1 MEYLIPLLGLALAH
15 FVAAASPGPAFVV
28 SLQETL
34 SKDRQAGVAAALGIA
49 LGSFLWALL
58 VLLGVGLILQQAGW
72 LYGALRLL
80 GGLYLIYLGYR
91 LWRGA
96 AQPLALQTASLAGRG
111 SLLASLRIDPLPAR
125 LAGRGSLL
133 ASLRIGLLTQLV
145 NPKAAVFFGSIFLT
159 FLPPALPAWV
169 QAVVLANIFAVEFL
183 WYLAVAL
190 LFSARRVRAAYAGAK
205 LWIDRIAGGC
215 LAALGLRLALS
226 ER

>member
-34 SKDRQAGVAAALGIA
+34 AKDRRAGVAAAVGIA

-58 VLLGVGLILQQAGW
+58 VLLGVGLVLQQAGW

-80 GGLYLIYLGYR
+80 GGLYLIYLGFR

-96 AQPLALQTASLAGRG
+96 AQPLALPAAGGAGRG
-111 SLLASLRIDPLPAR
+111 SLR
-125 LAGRGSLL
+125 

-190 LFSARRVRAAYAGAK
+190 LFSAGRVRAAYAGAK

>member
-34 SKDRQAGVAAALGIA
+34 AKDRRAGVAAAVGIA

-58 VLLGVGLILQQAGW
+58 VLLGVGLVLQQAGW

-80 GGLYLIYLGYR
+80 GGLYLIYLGIC

-96 AQPLALQTASLAGRG
+96 AQTLALPAAAKGPPASGLR
-111 SLLASLRIDPLPAR
+111 SLRL
-125 LAGRGSLL
+125 
-133 ASLRIGLLTQLV
+133 GLLTQLV

-159 FLPPALPAWV
+159 FLPPELPLWV
-169 QAVVLANIFAVEFL
+169 TLVVLANIFAVEFI

-190 LFSARRVRAAYAGAK
+190 LFSTGRVRRAYTGAK
-205 LWIDRIAGGC
+205 LWIDRAAGGC
-215 LAALGLRLALS
+215 LAALGLKLALS
-226 ER
+226 RD

>member
-34 SKDRQAGVAAALGIA
+34 AKDRRAGVAAAAGIA

-58 VLLGVGLILQQAGW
+58 VLLGVGLVLQQAGW

-80 GGLYLIYLGYR
+80 GGLYLIYLGIR

-96 AQPLALQTASLAGRG
+96 AQPLALPAAGGTGKGPLLG
-111 SLLASLRIDPLPAR
+111 SLC
-125 LAGRGSLL
+125 
-133 ASLRIGLLTQLV
+133 IGLLTQLV

-169 QAVVLANIFAVEFL
+169 QAVVLVNIFAVEFL

-190 LFSARRVRAAYAGAK
+190 LFSAGRVRAAYAGAK

>member
-1 MEYLIPLLGLALAH
+1 MEYLTPLLGLALAH
-15 FVAAASPGPAFVV
+15 FLAAASPGPAFVV

-34 SKDRQAGVAAALGIA
+34 AKDRRAGVAAAVGIA

-58 VLLGVGLILQQAGW
+58 VLLGVGLVLQQAGW

-80 GGLYLIYLGYR
+80 GGLYLIYLGFR
-91 LWRGA
+91 LWCGA
-96 AQPLALQTASLAGRG
+96 AQPLALPAAGG
-111 SLLASLRIDPLPAR
+111 
-125 LAGRGSLL
+125 AGRGSLL

-159 FLPPALPAWV
+159 FLPPALPGWV

-190 LFSARRVRAAYAGAK
+190 LFSAGRVRAAYAGAK

>member
-34 SKDRQAGVAAALGIA
+34 AKDRRAGVAAAVGIA

-80 GGLYLIYLGYR
+80 GGLYLIYLGFR

-96 AQPLALQTASLAGRG
+96 AQPLALPAAGG
-111 SLLASLRIDPLPAR
+111 SGE
-125 LAGRGSLL
+125 GRPL

-159 FLPPALPAWV
+159 FLPPALPVWV

-190 LFSARRVRAAYAGAK
+190 LFSAGRVRAAYAGAK
-205 LWIDRIAGGC
+205 LWIDRLAGGC
-215 LAALGLRLALS
+215 LAALGLRLALAD
-226 ER
+226 R